1 MVCNKIDNDYYI
13 LKIFKEYCNFDI
25 YDHDEIKEFIQYL
38 FDKLLKKHNLC
49 GKLIF
54 NIFIDN
60 MYGMIIEIK
69 KEDDFIIKDLID
81 IKIKFNLN
89 VSFLYEIDYFYLIEN
104 KLSNQNIYYYDNKYY
119 LEIINDISENEYLK
133 LLDNSLII
141 YDDTVNEIVNKG
153 IKL

>member
-25 YDHDEIKEFIQYL
+25 YDHNEIKEFIESL
-38 FDKLLKKHNLC
+38 FDNLLKKYDLS

-54 NIFIDN
+54 NIYMDN

-69 KEDDFIIKDLID
+69 KDTDFIIKELVD

-89 VSFLYEIDYFYLIEN
+89 VSFLYEIDYFYLIDN
-104 KLSNQNIYYYDNKYY
+104 NISNQNIYYYNNKFY
-119 LEIINDISENEYLK
+119 LEIINNISETEYLK
-133 LLDNSLII
+133 LLDTSLII